1 MPRSACCLAV
11 AACLLAACDG
21 DPAASGAAGVPPG
34 TTAIEAMPLPPDAGA
49 RAGAALEAVM
59 AEREIREV
67 PAHRHAAV
75 DLDGDGTDDLLVLLD
90 DPAWCTEAGCTLFV
104 FHRQDGSDA
113 PIAQVE
119 NVRAPVAVAA
129 QTHGGWRDILVTVGG
144 VAGIPPGTVALPHD
158 GIGYP
163 EDPTLMAALATGTVP
178 STRVVIE

>member
-1 MPRSACCLAV
+1 MPRSACRCLAVV

-21 DPAASGAAGVPPG
+21 EPATSGEAPAAA
-34 TTAIEAMPLPPDAGA
+34 TTAPMALPPDPGA
-49 RAGAALEAVM
+49 RAATALEAAM
-59 AEREIREV
+59 AERDIREV
-67 PAHRHAAV
+67 PAHHHAAV

-113 PIAQVE
+113 PIAQVA
-119 NVRAPVAVAA
+119 NVRTPVAVAE

-144 VAGIPPGTVALPHD
+144 VAGIPTGTVALQHD

-163 EDPTLMAALATGTVP
+163 EDPTVMAALATNVAPQGEVLFD
-178 STRVVIE
+178 